1 MNKAGLIEKIADLT
15 KVNHKEVEKV
25 LDTMIESII
34 TELLNGGK
42 VNLVGF
48 GSFEA
53 KTRHARGGIN
63 PQKPTERITIPEVR
77 VAKFK
82 TGKTL
87 KDALKGKIT
96 AKEAVAAVTAPVS
109 PSAKATEDKEATP
122 EPETPAETTPEE
134 TQQ

>member
-1 MNKAGLIEKIADLT
+1 MNKAGLIEKIAD
-15 KVNHKEVEKV
+15 KASVNKKDVEKT
-25 LDTMIESII
+25 LDTMIELII
-34 TELLNGGK
+34 EELLTGGK

-53 KTRHARGGIN
+53 KTRHSRGGIN
-63 PQKPTERITIPEVR
+63 PQKPTERITIPEVK

-87 KDALKGKIT
+87 KDALKGKISL
-96 AKEAVAAVTAPVS
+96 KEAKAAVEAAP
-109 PSAKATEDKEATP
+109 AE
-122 EPETPAETTPEE
+122 EPEAPTDETTE

>member
-1 MNKAGLIEKIADLT
+1 MNKASLIEKIADKT
-15 KVNHKEVEKV
+15 SINKKDVEKT
-25 LDTMIESII
+25 LDTMIELII
-34 TELLNGGK
+34 EELLGGRK

-53 KTRHARGGIN
+53 KIRHSRGGIN

-87 KDALKGKIT
+87 KDALKGKISL
-96 AKEAVAAVTAPVS
+96 KE
-109 PSAKATEDKEATP
+109 AKATIETAPAEAEEATT
-122 EPETPAETTPEE
+122 EETTN
-134 TQQ
+134 

>member
-1 MNKAGLIEKIADLT
+1 MNKAGLIEKIAD
-15 KVNHKEVEKV
+15 KASVNKKDVEKT
-25 LDTMIESII
+25 LDTMIELII
-34 TELLNGGK
+34 EELLTGGK

-53 KTRHARGGIN
+53 KTRHSRGGIN
-63 PQKPTERITIPEVR
+63 PQKPTERITIPEVK

-87 KDALKGKIT
+87 KDALKGKISL
-96 AKEAVAAVTAPVS
+96 KEAKAAVEAAPAEEPEAPV
-109 PSAKATEDKEATP
+109 A
-122 EPETPAETTPEE
+122 ETPE

>member
-1 MNKAGLIEKIADLT
+1 MNKASLIETVSAKLNQISKKQVEEVVDTLT
-15 KVNHKEVEKV
+15 N
-25 LDTMIESII
+25 TIIE
-34 TELLNGGK
+34 ELVAGRK

-53 KTRHARGGIN
+53 RKRHARGGIN

-87 KDALKGKIT
+87 KDALKGKLG
-96 AKEAVAAVTAPVS
+96 KEV
-109 PSAKATEDKEATP
+109 ATEIESS
-122 EPETPAETTPEE
+122 EE
-134 TQQ
+134 TVTE

>member
-1 MNKAGLIEKIADLT
+1 MNKAGLIEKVANKTSL
-15 KVNHKEVEKV
+15 KEKEVEKAI
-25 LDTMIESII
+25 DTMIELII
-34 TELLNGGK
+34 EELLAGRK

-87 KDALKGKIT
+87 KDALKGKISLPE
-96 AKEAVAAVTAPVS
+96 AKAAATAPV
-109 PSAKATEDKEATP
+109 EAAP
-122 EPETPAETTPEE
+122 EEKTAETTN
-134 TQQ
+134 

>member
-1 MNKAGLIEKIADLT
+1 MLQVIIE
-15 KVNHKEVEKV
+15 
-25 LDTMIESII
+25 
-34 TELLNGGK
+34 ELLDGHK

-63 PQKPTERITIPEVR
+63 PQNPAERITIPEVK

-96 AKEAVAAVTAPVS
+96 LKEAKASFDQEDEAEEKTTDAPV
-109 PSAKATEDKEATP
+109 TV
-122 EPETPAETTPEE
+122 
-134 TQQ
+134 Q